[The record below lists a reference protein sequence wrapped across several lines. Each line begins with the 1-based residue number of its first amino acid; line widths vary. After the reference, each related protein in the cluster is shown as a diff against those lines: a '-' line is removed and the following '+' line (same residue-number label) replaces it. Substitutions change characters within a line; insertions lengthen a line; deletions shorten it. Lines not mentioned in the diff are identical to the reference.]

1 MVLLCDGAYGKYI
14 PKLVCKQLQDQLKP
28 KSVATKARKLV
39 RLANKLDD
47 ADRYGTNI
55 KSSTR
60 QDIEETL
67 QYLWDD
73 ITGQGY
79 VLCSIGSMYGKPNIN
94 KTYSFLPKR
103 LRWVIEQDDDVW
115 LVPQTDY
122 VVPMWLAMPPELKVR
137 YDDPKISI
145 AVRLEQEFLINEDTT
160 FELTYQ
166 ANLQE
171 HTVALKVENG
181 TLIVEGDEY
190 DFPICKLIKQQDNT
204 YKLPKH
210 VSSLHKWEFIN
221 LIVFREKA
229 YKP

>member
-1 MVLLCDGAYGKYI
+1 
-14 PKLVCKQLQDQLKP
+14 
-28 KSVATKARKLV
+28 
-39 RLANKLDD
+39 
-47 ADRYGTNI
+47 
-55 KSSTR
+55 
-60 QDIEETL
+60 
-67 QYLWDD
+67 
-73 ITGQGY
+73 
-79 VLCSIGSMYGKPNIN
+79 
-94 KTYSFLPKR
+94 
-103 LRWVIEQDDDVW
+103 
-115 LVPQTDY
+115 
-122 VVPMWLAMPPELKVR
+122 MWLAMPPELKVR